1 MKKYFI
7 IFISALIL
15 EIGSTMYINSVAD
28 KNTINTMFWAF
39 VGPFIALP
47 FAGFVA
53 DEKSWG
59 GRFFLALSSSVG
71 YIIGASISM
80 GLIMTK

>member
-1 MKKYFI
+1 
-7 IFISALIL
+7 
-15 EIGSTMYINSVAD
+15 
-28 KNTINTMFWAF
+28 